1 MIDLPDSEYEERVA
15 RARLARQEARE
26 TVTEQT
32 STLSDIDEKAIQIF
46 RINTVIASIL
56 VTGVSI
62 AVSSDSAT
70 YTDLITGYTTTGAL
84 FLFTS
89 ILLAAITYTA
99 TAERI
104 GINAETIGESILNQQ
119 YDYDLVEEEIA
130 LEYGKMI
137 QKNYEKNASNVLLF
151 TLTLI
156 TTVAAVCYLAIGL
169 VDIYSA
175 SGVSPAINLV
185 VVIFFVVFG
194 KLSGLYGTTVRWW
207 KLTDPDER
215 LQAWIADWME
225 KLPVE
230 SVPKIL
236 E

>member
-1 MIDLPDSEYEERVA
+1 MIDLPDSEYEERVE
-15 RARLARQEARE
+15 RARLAREEARA
-26 TVTEQT
+26 TITEQT

-62 AVSSDSAT
+62 VVSSDSAT
-70 YTDLITGYTTTGAL
+70 YTDLISGYTTASAL

-104 GINAETIGESILNQQ
+104 GINAATIGESILNQQ
-119 YDYDLVEEEIA
+119 YDYDLVEEQIA

-156 TTVAAVCYLAIGL
+156 TTVGAVCYLAIGL
-169 VDIYSA
+169 VDIYST
-175 SGVSPAINLV
+175 SGVSPALN
-185 VVIFFVVFG
+185 VVIFLFFAVFG
-194 KLSGLYGTTVRWW
+194 KLSGLYGTTARWW

-215 LQAWIADWME
+215 LQTWIADWIE
-225 KLPVE
+225 KLPVG
-230 SVPKIL
+230 SVPKVL